1 MGPFTV
7 THHLLQ
13 RLVACLFG
21 LILLFSRVTAAA
33 PKTPTVAVV
42 ITPGLHVERFS
53 KLAEALQLYLSDFNA
68 NAHFAAS
75 DIQADIATIRDEH
88 SADWALVL
96 GLNSAGDGV
105 TIGVFAL
112 KDQTT
117 QIHSSTAGLPA
128 DLDDPSRYLALLVR
142 GELAAL
148 VNEQPKDTPKP
159 VANTPPRSTAKPAQH
174 DEGRVA
180 VAVNGAGLVG
190 FDKRTE
196 LGISATGGYAWG
208 RGFVGGVAEWG
219 YVPAISSQ
227 LGDYE
232 TRVTRLGLDA
242 RVGRLSDGG
251 AWSLLWGGQA
261 GLSWARTG
269 VALAGIQ
276 RQVTLADS
284 FAPFIRVGLWNLHQ
298 VSKRF
303 AFSWDVSAEVLPLA
317 SKVLVGR
324 EVAYDSSHFRL
335 RLAMGGLF
343 YL

>member
-1 MGPFTV
+1 MGRLTV
-7 THHLLQ
+7 TQHLLQ
-13 RLVACLFG
+13 RFVACLLG
-21 LILLFSRVTAAA
+21 LILFFARVTAAA

-42 ITPGLHVERFS
+42 ITPALHVERFS
-53 KLAEALQLYLSDFNA
+53 KLAEAMQLYLSDFNA

-75 DIQADIATIRDEH
+75 DIQADIAAIRDEH

-96 GLNSAGDGV
+96 GLNSEGDGV
-105 TIGVFAL
+105 TITVFDL
-112 KDQTT
+112 RDPTT

-159 VANTPPRSTAKPAQH
+159 VARVLPRSAANPPQP
-174 DEGRVA
+174 DEPGVA

-208 RGFVGGVAEWG
+208 RRFVGGVAEWG
-219 YVPAISSQ
+219 AVSAISSQ

-232 TRVTRLGLDA
+232 TRVARLGFDA

-251 AWSLLWGGQA
+251 AWSLLWGGQVGA
-261 GLSWARTG
+261 SWARTS
-269 VALAGIQ
+269 VALAGTQ

-284 FAPFIRVGLWNLHQ
+284 FAPFVRVGLWNLHQ

-303 AFSWDVSAEVLPLA
+303 AFSWDASLEALPLA
-317 SKVLVGR
+317 SKVMVGR
-324 EVAYDSSHFRL
+324 EVAFDSSHFRL
-335 RLAMGGLF
+335 RLALGGLL